1 MARRGMVQDPRVEG
15 PAVIKRR
22 DQPARID
29 DREFL
34 KVRDPHRGPVP
45 VGQVNLGER
54 ERARDKGVVR
64 WIELALDPKR
74 PDPVQVM
81 LDGLAVHQPPG
92 VKDHPLAQ
100 QFLRGQDIG
109 GLAKILKPG
118 QYGDRVGESLLTGE
132 VADDESPGEPFKPLH
147 IFPLSFTG
155 SLDQLIM
162 CCRPNA
168 FPRNAPRTKVIAA
181 VASISPTVSRNSRQK
196 RRSKTTAL

>member
-1 MARRGMVQDPRVEG
+1 MARRGGGEDPRVDG

-29 DREFL
+29 DREFP
-34 KVRDPHRGPVP
+34 KVRDHHRGPVP
-45 VGQVNLGER
+45 VGQVNLRER

-92 VKDHPLAQ
+92 VKDHPLPQ
-100 QFLRGQDIG
+100 QLLRGQDIG

-118 QYGDRVGESLLTGE
+118 QYGDRVSESLLTGE
-132 VADDESPGEPFKPLH
+132 VADNESPGEPFKPLH

-155 SLDQLIM
+155 PLDQLII
-162 CCRPNA
+162 CCWPNA
-168 FPRNAPRTKVIAA
+168 FPRNTPRTKVTAA
-181 VASISPTVSRNSRQK
+181 VASINPTVSTNSRQK
-196 RRSKTTAL
+196 QTTKKTP